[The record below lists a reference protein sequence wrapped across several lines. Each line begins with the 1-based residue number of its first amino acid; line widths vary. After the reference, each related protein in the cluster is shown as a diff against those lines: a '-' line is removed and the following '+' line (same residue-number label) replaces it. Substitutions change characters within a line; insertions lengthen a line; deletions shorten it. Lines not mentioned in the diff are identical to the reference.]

1 MDHSLYS
8 MKKVKSQKG
17 DFKLN
22 INKFEVHRG
31 AIYMIAGK
39 ISSGK
44 SFFLNILNN
53 KVAYDGLVEYEGSDL
68 KSVNKKLYLNEV
80 CFISG
85 LPFSFKTVENYIQ
98 GFISRYDAIKKKK
111 KDIKALIRK
120 FGIIDLL
127 DKNMYS
133 LSSSQKRLV
142 NLIAGIAADS
152 KVLIIDDLDSYLTM
166 DELRTLKTILKKK
179 ANYDGVTIIASCRY
193 IYNFDKFA
201 SINITLDSG
210 RIIRVRS

>member
-1 MDHSLYS
+1 ML
-8 MKKVKSQKG
+8 VKFHLEK
-17 DFKLN
+17 
-22 INKFEVHRG
+22 
-31 AIYMIAGK
+31 A
-39 ISSGK
+39 
-44 SFFLNILNN
+44 FLNILNN

>member
-44 SFFLNILNN
+44 SFFVNILNN
-53 KVAYDGLVEYEGSDL
+53 KVAYEGSVLYEGDDL
-68 KSVNKKLYLNEV
+68 KSVNKKSYLNEV

-98 GFISRYDAIKKKK
+98 SYISRYDAIKKKK
-111 KDIKALIRK
+111 KEIKALIRK
-120 FGIIDLL
+120 FGVIDLL
-127 DKNMYS
+127 EKNMYS

-142 NLIAGIAADS
+142 SLIAGIAADS

-166 DELRTLKTILKKK
+166 DELKIMK
-179 ANYDGVTIIASCRY
+179 
-193 IYNFDKFA
+193 
-201 SINITLDSG
+201 SIPQKNK
-210 RIIRVRS
+210 

>member
-1 MDHSLYS
+1 MDHSLYL
-8 MKKVKSQKG
+8 MKKVKLQKG
-17 DFKLN
+17 NFKLN

-31 AIYMIAGK
+31 AIYMISGK
-39 ISSGK
+39 IASGK
-44 SFFLNILNN
+44 SLFVNILNN
-53 KVAYDGLVEYEGSDL
+53 KVGFDGSILYEGEDL
-68 KSVNKKLYLNEV
+68 KVVNKRNYLNDV

-98 GFISRYDAIKKKK
+98 SYISKYDAIKKKK

-133 LSSSQKRLV
+133 LSPSQKRLV
-142 NLIAGIAADS
+142 SLIAGIAADS

-166 DELRTLKTILKKK
+166 DELKILKSILKKK
-179 ANYDGVTIIASCRY
+179 ASYDGVTIISTCRY

>member
-8 MKKVKSQKG
+8 IKKVKLQKG
-17 DFKLN
+17 SFKLN

-31 AIYMIAGK
+31 AIYMISGK
-39 ISSGK
+39 VNSGK
-44 SFFLNILNN
+44 SLFVNILNN
-53 KVAYDGLVEYEGSDL
+53 KVKYEGDILYEGTDL
-68 KSVNKKLYLNEV
+68 RDANRRTYLNEV

-98 GFISRYDAIKKKK
+98 SYISRYDAIKKKK

-127 DKNMYS
+127 DKKMYS

-142 NLIAGIAADS
+142 SLIAGIAADS

-166 DELRTLKTILKKK
+166 EELKTLKIILKKK
-179 ANYDGVTIIASCRY
+179 ASYDGVTIISTCRY

-201 SINITLDSG
+201 SISITLDSG

>member
-8 MKKVKSQKG
+8 IKKVKLQKES
-17 DFKLN
+17 FKLN

-31 AIYMIAGK
+31 AIYLISGK
-39 ISSGK
+39 INSGK
-44 SFFLNILNN
+44 SLFVNILNN
-53 KVAYDGLVEYEGSDL
+53 KVNYEGDILYEGEDL
-68 KSVNKKLYLNEV
+68 RSVNKKTYLNDV
-80 CFISG
+80 CFIST

-98 GFISRYDAIKKKK
+98 SYISRYDAIKKKR

-127 DKNMYS
+127 DKRMYL

-142 NLIAGIAADS
+142 SLIAGIAADT
-152 KVLIIDDLDSYLTM
+152 KVLIVDDLDKHITTE
-166 DELRTLKTILKKK
+166 ELKILKSTLKRK
-179 ANYDGVTIIASCRY
+179 ASYDGVTIISTCRY